1 MYYYTYCIV
10 FLKGKLKDKKY
21 FGRRE
26 SKKKP
31 QDDIKYIGSGVIPRS
46 YFKKYE
52 PNETT
57 YKKIILKEYDS
68 LEELIKGEQELL
80 DEHVGKD
87 YCVNFNSNSIGGGC
101 NKDRIS
107 VYKGNKA
114 HYIYTEL
121 LDEYI
126 ENGYVIGRMKGQIVW
141 NKNKHGIYSDEILDN
156 LSNKVKELWKNE
168 DYRNKQI
175 ERLKGNKYA
184 LGHKLSEETK
194 EKISNKIKE
203 WYNTHEH
210 PFLGKHH
217 SEETKE
223 KISKS
228 KKGQSNWLL
237 GKQMPEWCKENLRKK
252 LIGTKLMTNGMINK
266 YIKIEDIPEYEKK
279 GWQLG
284 KYQKLKE
291 G

>member
-10 FLKGKLKDKKY
+10 FLQGKLKDKKY

-31 QDDIKYIGSGVIPRS
+31 QDDIKYIGSGVIPKS

-126 ENGYVIGRMKGQIVW
+126 KNGYVIGRMKGQIVW
-141 NKNKHGIYSDEILDN
+141 NKNKHGIYSDEILAN
-156 LSNKVKELWKNE
+156 ISNKVKELWKNE

-184 LGHKLSEETK
+184 LGCKHSEESK
-194 EKISNKIKE
+194 QKQREKMKGRPGSF
-203 WYNTHEH
+203 TGH
-210 PFLGKHH
+210 KH
-217 SEETKE
+217 SKETKE

-228 KKGQSNWLL
+228 KKGQSSWLL
-237 GKQMPEWCKENLRKK
+237 GKHLPEWCKENLRNK

-266 YIKIEDIPEYEKK
+266 YIKIEDIPEYEKN

-291 G
+291 GI

>member
-1 MYYYTYCIV
+1 MYYYTYCII
-10 FLKGKLKDKKY
+10 FLQGKFKNKKY
-21 FGRRE
+21 YGRRA

-31 QDDIKYIGSGVIPRS
+31 QDDVKYIGSGVIPKS

-52 PNETT
+52 PNEYT
-57 YKKIILKEYDS
+57 YKKIILKEYES

-101 NKDRIS
+101 NKDRIC

-114 HYIYTEL
+114 HYIYSDF

-126 ENGYVIGRMKGQIVW
+126 ENGYVIGRMKGQIAW
-141 NKNKHGIYSDEILDN
+141 NKDKHGIWSDEQKNNI
-156 LSNKVKELWKNE
+156 SNKSKELWNNDE
-168 DYRNKQI
+168 YRKKQI

-184 LGHKLSEETK
+184 LGCK
-194 EKISNKIKE
+194 
-203 WYNTHEH
+203 
-210 PFLGKHH
+210 H
-217 SEETKE
+217 SEESKE
-223 KISKS
+223 KQRQKMKSRPGTFTGHSHTQETKDKISES
-228 KKGQSNWLL
+228 KKGQPNWLL
-237 GKQMPEWCKENLRKK
+237 GKQMPEWCKENLRNK
-252 LIGTKLMTNGMINK
+252 LIGTKLMTNGKINK
-266 YIKIEDIPEYEKK
+266 YIKIEEISEYEKQ